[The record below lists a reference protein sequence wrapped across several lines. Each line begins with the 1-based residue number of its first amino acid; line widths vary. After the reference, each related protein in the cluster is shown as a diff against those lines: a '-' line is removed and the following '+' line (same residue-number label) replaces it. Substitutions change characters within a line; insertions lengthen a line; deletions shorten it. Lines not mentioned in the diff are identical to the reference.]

1 MKQRIGIALAN
12 ATLLLVIFAANVFAH
27 GEDGNPTTVTRS
39 DWLTQIP
46 LVFVMIG
53 VVLLVNYLF
62 IAQIRKAEKQT
73 A

>member
-1 MKQRIGIALAN
+1 MKQRLGVALAN
-12 ATLLLVIFAANVFAH
+12 ATLFLVIFAANVLAH

-46 LVFVMIG
+46 LVLVMIG
-53 VVLLVNYLF
+53 VVLLVHYLF